1 MEKPEQSS
9 VSSLP
14 AYLSPAEIRSQA
26 LQSRIERAAAEPLEL
41 IAGDTYIGIH
51 HVRHHLD
58 EPYTIT
64 IYDPIKRLAHC
75 TCPDYAVNNLM
86 TCKHLVFAFNQLDK
100 RFNIKKKQSTGEQRE
115 EDLPFVH
122 LTWNSSIRK
131 PVCHTPKNIESAL
144 GAQLLPLFDERGEYR
159 LSSLAPL
166 FDLYKQQGRANVGAD
181 RIETHIEGI
190 KTPFLFDQRLLDK
203 IDEVFFEEQV
213 ATLEKLHTC
222 DVAFLK
228 TDLYPYQRD
237 GIRFAAFRRSAVL
250 ADEMGL
256 GKTIQAIA
264 TACIKKD
271 VFGIS
276 SVLIICP
283 ASLKRQ
289 WKQEIE
295 KFTDYKALLL
305 EGSPS
310 WRRHMIIRDKS
321 FFKIINYEMIL
332 RDLDAIKLQPP
343 DMVILDEAQ
352 RIKNFT
358 TKTHKAIKQ
367 IPRSHS
373 LVLTGTPLENKLED
387 LYSIVQF
394 CNPELLAPLWAFAAQ
409 HYRMSRERGNKILGY
424 HNLDLVH
431 EKMKPLLLRRTKA
444 EVFDSLPEVTR
455 SRIILEPTEKQMRQH
470 QGYLQSLQRIIRK
483 KVLTPM
489 DMQRMQQLLLG
500 MRMVCDALCLVDDT
514 SEDKSS
520 PKLEELESLLR
531 DVVVEGRRKVI
542 IFSEWTS
549 MTALVG
555 SVVSNLGLDFVEFT
569 GKVPVQKRQIL
580 IDEFRNNP
588 ACMVFIASDAGSV
601 GLNLQNCDFLVN
613 MELPWNPAKLNQR
626 IGRIHRIGQKSDK
639 IHVVDMVM
647 SRTIEEKIATGLGLK
662 QDLFDAV
669 FSGNASEVD
678 FNREGRSQFIN
689 QLNELVEAMQPPV
702 NYEATTKPEL
712 DETDPHYL
720 NPHLLG
726 DSGQEEA
733 LESRVEQVA
742 EVDLAQEYS
751 AEDLMVMDSADEKV
765 SAAPIQDSS
774 VAVLSNDNSG
784 GQPSPT
790 EVKVAPPSEQ
800 LQAVLSQGLA
810 FLNTLSQMSTG
821 KALFAPGATNP
832 IEIDP
837 KTGEVVLRFKLE

>member
-1 MEKPEQSS
+1 
-9 VSSLP
+9 
-14 AYLSPAEIRSQA
+14 
-26 LQSRIERAAAEPLEL
+26 
-41 IAGDTYIGIH
+41 
-51 HVRHHLD
+51 
-58 EPYTIT
+58 
-64 IYDPIKRLAHC
+64 
-75 TCPDYAVNNLM
+75 
-86 TCKHLVFAFNQLDK
+86 
-100 RFNIKKKQSTGEQRE
+100 
-115 EDLPFVH
+115 
-122 LTWNSSIRK
+122 
-131 PVCHTPKNIESAL
+131 
-144 GAQLLPLFDERGEYR
+144 
-159 LSSLAPL
+159 
-166 FDLYKQQGRANVGAD
+166 
-181 RIETHIEGI
+181 
-190 KTPFLFDQRLLDK
+190 
-203 IDEVFFEEQV
+203 
-213 ATLEKLHTC
+213 
-222 DVAFLK
+222 
-228 TDLYPYQRD
+228 
-237 GIRFAAFRRSAVL
+237 
-250 ADEMGL
+250 
-256 GKTIQAIA
+256 
-264 TACIKKD
+264 
-271 VFGIS
+271 
-276 SVLIICP
+276 
-283 ASLKRQ
+283 
-289 WKQEIE
+289 
-295 KFTDYKALLL
+295 
-305 EGSPS
+305 
-310 WRRHMIIRDKS
+310 
-321 FFKIINYEMIL
+321 
-332 RDLDAIKLQPP
+332 
-343 DMVILDEAQ
+343 
-352 RIKNFT
+352 
-358 TKTHKAIKQ
+358 
-367 IPRSHS
+367 

-470 QGYLQSLQRIIRK
+470 QGYLQNLQRIIRK

-514 SEDKSS
+514 SEDTSS

-733 LESRVEQVA
+733 LESQVEQVA

-810 FLNTLSQMSTG
+810 FLNTLAQMSTG